1 MSNEVSARV
10 IDERMPQSAVLLAN
24 IKRTMAITA
33 ARNWLTFAAAQQ
45 IRALLSQLIG
55 KPVDER
61 FLLIPP
67 FYTAGGDEI
76 RIGKNVF
83 IIQDCAFYDLGSLD
97 ITDDVLIGP
106 SVSII
111 TAGHPLE
118 ASRRRAATT
127 GKPIAIG
134 RHARVA
140 AGAALIGG
148 ITGCGCD
155 HPAPF
160 RHLRPIDARCCAGGT
175 HLSAAPSS
183 VPTP

>member
-1 MSNEVSARV
+1 MSNEVNARV
-10 IDERMPQSAVLLAN
+10 IDERMPQSAALLVN

-33 ARNWLTFAAAQQ
+33 ARNGLTFAAAQQ
-45 IRALLSQLIG
+45 IQALLSQLIG

-83 IIQDCAFYDLGSLD
+83 INQACASYDLGGLD

-111 TAGHPLE
+111 TAGHPLA
-118 ASRRRAATT
+118 ASRRRAVTT

-134 RHARVA
+134 RNVWVA

-148 ITGCGCD
+148 ITGCGWD

-160 RHLRPIDARCCAGGT
+160 RHLRPIDARCCAGGA

-183 VPTP
+183 VPIP